1 MKKFLGASAAL
12 LVASSAAFGLQM
24 PYFSGYAGFLSDIY
38 NTKNSDAMAL
48 KVSAETFFSGQLD
61 FGGNLLLRGEFYMQA
76 KDLFGQNI
84 FKDPDEPN
92 SFFRLEEISATYK
105 IGTLN
110 STHYLSAFLG
120 NFEPAGSDIFIQRQF
135 GVAPITSMLT
145 ESWHGLSGASVY
157 PFYGGGLAYVLHP
170 QKPFALEFSL
180 YNNEQIKNAG
190 TSQEINRNAI
200 NTDFRIATVLPKL
213 TLDFSAG
220 LAFPIDKTD
229 DAGNKVILI
238 IREVQFHTGI
248 NMLIGDRHMSS
259 FFMQAGFN
267 KLTLNPSATVE
278 NTNKLSFSDLYF
290 LLEPRLM
297 LRNCTINITA
307 FNIPTESADDMLY
320 LKGIVTKDETINN
333 LLGMNLCVV
342 SDNLYLGN
350 TNVTF
355 GIHGT
360 FFFTDSDLED
370 AINDFQS
377 VIGWNKEFL
386 VTPFIKF
393 PVFGGTLNGAVSVSC
408 LELASDWKSA
418 IQATVGF
425 RSQL

>member
-1 MKKFLGASAAL
+1 
-12 LVASSAAFGLQM
+12 
-24 PYFSGYAGFLSDIY
+24 
-38 NTKNSDAMAL
+38 
-48 KVSAETFFSGQLD
+48 
-61 FGGNLLLRGEFYMQA
+61 
-76 KDLFGQNI
+76 
-84 FKDPDEPN
+84 
-92 SFFRLEEISATYK
+92 
-105 IGTLN
+105 
-110 STHYLSAFLG
+110 
-120 NFEPAGSDIFIQRQF
+120 
-135 GVAPITSMLT
+135 
-145 ESWHGLSGASVY
+145 
-157 PFYGGGLAYVLHP
+157 
-170 QKPFALEFSL
+170 
-180 YNNEQIKNAG
+180 
-190 TSQEINRNAI
+190 
-200 NTDFRIATVLPKL
+200 
-213 TLDFSAG
+213 
-220 LAFPIDKTD
+220 
-229 DAGNKVILI
+229 
-238 IREVQFHTGI
+238 
-248 NMLIGDRHMSS
+248 MSS

-267 KLTLNPSATVE
+267 KLTLNPSATDE

-350 TNVTF
+350 TNFTF